1 MDWLSELADPLIA
14 GAALLGDLGLW
25 ILVLI
30 GVLYGVVAGAM
41 PGIGSTLAYGLV
53 LPFTFVMSPVEAVA
67 FLLAISVA
75 LQYGNSI
82 PAILLAVPGTPAAV
96 LTALDGFALHRRG
109 ETGLALGISFT
120 AALIGQVI
128 SIPFFVL
135 LVVPLSGLAYV
146 FLAPEL
152 FALYLFGMVAIVSL
166 TGKNLF
172 KGIAA
177 AAFGLSIAFVG
188 LDPMNFTERFAYIP
202 ELRGGLSVGPVTIGL
217 LAVSELFRQARQSFQ
232 WNALATEFVAK
243 FPSWAQIRPTLR
255 PTLLGSVVGT
265 LVGAIPG
272 AGSTPAA
279 LIAYQQSQMWS
290 KTPEEFGKGSIE
302 GIAANESAQNASN
315 AGELIPTL
323 GLGIPGSPSMVL
335 LLAALQIQGLIPGP
349 LLIRETPELLHAAVA
364 GMLGASVLLLITG
377 WFMARAMLRAI
388 SINRQVVIVL
398 ALAAVAL
405 GVFSIQ
411 FRLFDVLVCMV
422 MGVIGYFML
431 RYGYSVAAASLAVVL
446 ASGFEQQLRRGLN
459 LFDNSIISF
468 LSRPITLL
476 IVAASLIFLY
486 VGVRR
491 TLAFQ
496 REERR
501 VRDGASPGEG
511 FPVQ

>member
-1 MDWLSELADPLIA
+1 MDWLNDLTQPLIA
-14 GAALLGDLGLW
+14 GVAMLGDLQIW
-25 ILVLI
+25 VLIVI

-53 LPFTFVMSPVEAVA
+53 LPFTFVMSPAEAVA

-120 AALIGQVI
+120 AALFGQLI
-128 SIPFFVL
+128 SIPFFVI

-166 TGKNLF
+166 TGKNLV
-172 KGIAA
+172 KGIVA
-177 AAFGLSIAFVG
+177 AAFGLSLGLIG
-188 LDPMNFTERFAYIP
+188 LDPINFTERFAYVP

-217 LAVSELFRQARQSFQ
+217 LAVSELFRQARQAFQ
-232 WNALATEFVAK
+232 WDVIGTKFTAK
-243 FPSWAQIRPTLR
+243 FPTWHQIRGTLR
-255 PTLLGSVVGT
+255 PTLIGSVVGT
-265 LVGAIPG
+265 IVGAIPG

-290 KTPEEFGKGSIE
+290 KNPEEYGKGSVE

-349 LLIRETPELLHAAVA
+349 LLIRETPELLHAGVA
-364 GMLGASVLLLITG
+364 GMLGATVILLATG

-388 SINRQVVIVL
+388 SIDRQLVIAV
-398 ALAAVAL
+398 ALAAVVL

-411 FRLFDVLVCMV
+411 FRILDVLVCIV
-422 MGVIGYFML
+422 MGVIGYYML

-446 ASGFEQQLRRGLN
+446 AAGFEQQLRRGLN
-459 LFDNSIISF
+459 LFDNSILAF
-468 LSRPITLL
+468 LSRPITLV

-486 VGVRR
+486 VGIRR
-491 TLAFQ
+491 TLMFQ
-496 REERR
+496 REERLTR
-501 VRDGASPGEG
+501 ERTESAP
-511 FPVQ
+511 